1 MQMIT
6 TNCSYSKFE
15 KKGSILI
22 FSIYLGILII
32 ILLISFLIILYIQL
46 NTQILVLKE
55 DIYYIVQDVISNK
68 YFYDFSY
75 FEFNID
81 NERIKNDI
89 NDVLNERNVTAKI
102 LNIVYDKKENVF
114 LLDMKMLIKPIVF
127 EDYIKEYKYNIKEK
141 IKFKI
146 ME

>member
-1 MQMIT
+1 M
-6 TNCSYSKFE
+6 KR
-15 KKGSILI
+15 KV
-22 FSIYLGILII
+22 
-32 ILLISFLIILYIQL
+32 LYIQL